1 MGMGSHIKKRKL
13 YVWTQFRHKTSDS
26 LYGRGS
32 DVYFTVLYR
41 VQFLAYE
48 VCVATEPNLTLSI
61 SGYQK

>member
-1 MGMGSHIKKRKL
+1 MGSHIKKRKL
-13 YVWTQFRHKTSDS
+13 YIWTQFRRKISNS
-26 LYGRGS
+26 LYDRES
-32 DVYFTVLYR
+32 DIYFTVLYS